1 MGLGHLYL
9 SERGFVPGSANAEG
23 EGDFVSCEW
32 TADHVFFPWLDYDM
46 DDSVFCVLRVFGI
59 SVLLT
64 VCHAYASG

>member
-32 TADHVFFPWLDYDM
+32 TADHVFFSL
-46 DDSVFCVLRVFGI
+46 VGL
-59 SVLLT
+59 
-64 VCHAYASG
+64 